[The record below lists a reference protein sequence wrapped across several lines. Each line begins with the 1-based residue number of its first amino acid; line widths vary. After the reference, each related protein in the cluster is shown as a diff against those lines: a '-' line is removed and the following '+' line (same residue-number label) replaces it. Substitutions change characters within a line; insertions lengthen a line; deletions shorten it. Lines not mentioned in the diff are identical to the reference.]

1 MATSTP
7 RRSISSDAELD
18 RPGARPH
25 NRGMTNTPFRAGYVA
40 VIGRPNVGKSTLLNA
55 LIGYKLSI
63 VSPKAQTTRH
73 RILGVGSFPH
83 GQLVLLDTPGLHS
96 DQRGAMSRY
105 MNRAARGAIT
115 EVQAVLLVIEAGRW
129 TEQDGFAYAA
139 LSEAGLPC
147 VLAINK
153 VDKLKDKTALLPF
166 IAEITRERVFAGVH
180 PISALK
186 GKGLE
191 ALRDELIRLMPES
204 EPIFGEDEITD
215 RSERFLTAET
225 IREQLML
232 QLGQELPY
240 ATTVEIE
247 AYEETPTLRRI
258 RAVIWV
264 EREGQKPIVIG
275 AGGER
280 MKRIG
285 QRARHELEAA
295 SGTKVHLELWC
306 KVRENWS
313 DDERALQ
320 QFGYQ

>member
-1 MATSTP
+1 MNDTP
-7 RRSISSDAELD
+7 Y
-18 RPGARPH
+18 
-25 NRGMTNTPFRAGYVA
+25 RAGYVA
-40 VIGRPNVGKSTLLNA
+40 VIGRPNVGKSTLVNA

-73 RILGVGSFPH
+73 RILGVASFPH
-83 GQLVLLDTPGLHS
+83 GQLVLLDTPGLHD
-96 DQRGAMSRY
+96 DQRGAMHRY
-105 MNRAARGAIT
+105 MNRAARGAIA

-129 TEQDGFAYAA
+129 TDQDGYAFAAVA
-139 LSEAGLPC
+139 EAGLPC

-153 VDKLKDKTALLPF
+153 VDKLKDKTRLLPF

-180 PISALK
+180 PVSALK
-186 GKGLE
+186 AQGLD
-191 ALRDELIRLMPES
+191 ALRDELIKLMPEAG
-204 EPIFGEDEITD
+204 PIFGEDEITD

-240 ATTVEIE
+240 ATTVEVE
-247 AYEETPTLRRI
+247 AYEELPGLRRI

-285 QRARHELEAA
+285 QSARIALERQ
-295 SGTKVHLELWC
+295 GGDKVHLELWC

-313 DDERALQ
+313 DDERALA